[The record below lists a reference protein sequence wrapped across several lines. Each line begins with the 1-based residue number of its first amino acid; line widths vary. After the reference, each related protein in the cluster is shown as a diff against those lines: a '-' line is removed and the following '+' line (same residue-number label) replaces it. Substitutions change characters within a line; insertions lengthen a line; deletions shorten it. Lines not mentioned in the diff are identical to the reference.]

1 MSAFTGLR
9 GIYPRSGGMIG
20 SATGTSAHYAACNR
34 SGLTSIRTETIM
46 VLFAWEKTMPTTLTL
61 KNIPDE
67 VYVRLKASAESH
79 RRSLNSEAIV
89 CLESV
94 LLPGRATAEEV
105 IARARAIRELLPKGT
120 FTAKDIDAFK
130 REGRP

>member
-1 MSAFTGLR
+1 MV
-9 GIYPRSGGMIG
+9 
-20 SATGTSAHYAACNR
+20 
-34 SGLTSIRTETIM
+34 SITLEN
-46 VLFAWEKTMPTTLTL
+46 VMPTTLTL

-67 VYVRLKASAESH
+67 IYVRLKASAEGH

-89 CLESV
+89 CLELV

-105 IARARAIRELLPKGT
+105 ISRARSIRDSLPKGK

-130 REGRP
+130 RDGRP